1 MSTPSPLMVKAS
13 VSRNR
18 SPVSFTT
25 GLFLSMSVHIQKK
38 RREERVDGE
47 REEKNDDSKGRA
59 TNRFRKKRVKV
70 ESCTNEQSDR
80 SLVERHCSIGLSHP

>member
-1 MSTPSPLMVKAS
+1 MSDDEEGWNVDAIPLMVKAS

-47 REEKNDDSKGRA
+47 REEKNDESKGRA
-59 TNRFRKKRVKV
+59 TNRLRKKRVKLNKGGV
-70 ESCTNEQSDR
+70 MYQ
-80 SLVERHCSIGLSHP
+80 LAK